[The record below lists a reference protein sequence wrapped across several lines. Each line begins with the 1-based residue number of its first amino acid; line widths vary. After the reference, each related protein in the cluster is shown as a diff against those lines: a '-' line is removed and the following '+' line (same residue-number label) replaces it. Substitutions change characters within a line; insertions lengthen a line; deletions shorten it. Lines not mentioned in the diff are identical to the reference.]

1 MKKKTTKNSL
11 EWWDKTYSEA
21 SQLARWIALFEAV
34 NMVADKAEEKNI
46 PFNKVD
52 IKPLAIYKYME
63 STENIILNKILK
75 EIYSI
80 DVSYSEE
87 NFEKISSK
95 KEFEYI
101 F

>member
-1 MKKKTTKNSL
+1 MKKVKKSL
-11 EWWDKTYSEA
+11 EWWDKTYNEA

-63 STENIILNKILK
+63 STENIFLNKVLE
-75 EIYSI
+75 EIYNI
-80 DVSYSEE
+80 KVSYSEE
-87 NFEKISSK
+87 TAENTFNSK
-95 KEFEYI
+95 KFDYM

>member
-1 MKKKTTKNSL
+1 MKKTSNSL

-52 IKPLAIYKYME
+52 IKPLAIYRYME

-75 EIYSI
+75 EIYNI
-80 DVSYSEE
+80 NVAYSEDLSE
-87 NFEKISSK
+87 NDLLVKNAK
-95 KEFEYI
+95 CI

>member
-1 MKKKTTKNSL
+1 MKKVKKSL

-63 STENIILNKILK
+63 STENIILNKILEEVYNIK
-75 EIYSI
+75 
-80 DVSYSEE
+80 VSYSEE
-87 NFEKISSK
+87 TSENDFNNK
-95 KEFEYI
+95 KFDYV